1 MAEKLQKFNAAREAK
16 IEEMYEKNPELRE
29 LSKEAMY
36 QFEKSE
42 SVKQKKEMFGD
53 KMKSFNDGVQNI
65 QEKSKKMSEKSKQ
78 IYDNYGNKLDSTDR
92 NSSLFNNEV
101 QASTISEMN

>member
-36 QFEKSE
+36 
-42 SVKQKKEMFGD
+42 
-53 KMKSFNDGVQNI
+53 
-65 QEKSKKMSEKSKQ
+65 
-78 IYDNYGNKLDSTDR
+78 
-92 NSSLFNNEV
+92 
-101 QASTISEMN
+101 